1 MNKQVSRRSFLG
13 LMAGTAGAGWLTGC
27 RSLNPSKE
35 GRSYSVSLLGDT
47 HFDSTDTKKY
57 HAEYLTDTT
66 EIRYKLHLKE
76 HVRNANMWA
85 DRMPRLLKASAACVR
100 PDTAFA
106 LQMGDLV
113 QGDCAN
119 PAIHKRMLADMLGIV
134 KGAYGNLPFVTVVGN
149 HDIRGT
155 GALEAYDEMMPP
167 VMSAELK
174 RPVAGTTFAFRQGP
188 DAYIVVDFN
197 APRPDVALL
206 KRLLA
211 ESADARYVFVVT
223 HGPAIPSCAGRWFL
237 LGGPEY
243 DEARREI
250 RSLMAARNVIVLAGH
265 THCLEYYDCVFPE
278 GRITQL
284 VTNSVW
290 TKEEAAQIVVHGE
303 GAAAYGMRATETK
316 KRHGRAVP
324 EKDREELLKLADEY
338 RPFVKDYLFA
348 NAAGHCR
355 LDVSDAGVEAQ
366 FFGGDAQMPSR
377 TFVLSRRNFPA

>member
-1 MNKQVSRRSFLG
+1 MNPQVSRRSFLG
-13 LMAGTAGAGWLTGC
+13 LLAGTAGAGWITGC
-27 RSLNPSKE
+27 RSLNPTKE
-35 GRSYSVSLLGDT
+35 ASSYSVSLLGDT

-66 EIRYKLHLKE
+66 EARYKLHLKE
-76 HVRNANMWA
+76 HVRNADMWA

-119 PAIHKRMLADMLGIV
+119 PAIHRQMLTDMLGIA
-134 KGAYGNLPFVTVVGN
+134 KRTYGDLPFVTVVGN

-155 GALEAYDEMMPP
+155 GALETYSVTE
-167 VMSAELK
+167 
-174 RPVAGTTFAFRQGP
+174 TTFAFRQGP

-197 APRPDVALL
+197 APRPDVSLL

-237 LGGPEY
+237 LGRPEY

-250 RSLMAARNVIVLAGH
+250 RSLMAARNAIVLAGH
-265 THCLEYYDCVFPE
+265 THCLEYYSCVFPE

-290 TKEEAAQIVVHGE
+290 TKEEAASITVLDE
-303 GAAAYGMRATETK
+303 GAEAYGRRATGTK

-324 EKDREELLKLADEY
+324 EKDRGELVQLADEY
-338 RPFVKDYLFA
+338 RPFVKDYFFA

-355 LDVSDAGVEAQ
+355 LDVSDACVEVQ

-377 TFVLSRRNFPA
+377 TFTLRRGLI

>member
-1 MNKQVSRRSFLG
+1 MNKQMSRRSFLG
-13 LMAGTAGAGWLTGC
+13 YMAGTAGAGLLMDC
-27 RSLNPSKE
+27 RSLNPSKK
-35 GRSYSVSLLGDT
+35 GCSYSVSLLGDT

-76 HVRNANMWA
+76 HVRNADMWA

-100 PDTAFA
+100 PDTAFT
-106 LQMGDLV
+106 LQLGDLV
-113 QGDCAN
+113 QGDCGN
-119 PAIHKRMLADMLGIV
+119 PAIHKQMLRDMVVLV
-134 KGAYGNLPFVTVVGN
+134 KNTYGNLPFVTVVGN

-155 GALEAYDEMMPP
+155 GALEIYDKTMPRVMAHQLKVP
-167 VMSAELK
+167 VEQ
-174 RPVAGTTFAFRQGP
+174 TTFAFRQGP

-197 APRPDVALL
+197 APRPDVGLL

-250 RSLMAARNVIVLAGH
+250 RSLMAARNAIVLAGH
-265 THCLEYYDCVFPE
+265 THCLEYYHCVFPE

-284 VTNSVW
+284 VVNSVW
-290 TKEEAAQIVVHGE
+290 TKEDAAKIVVRDE
-303 GAAAYGMRATETK
+303 GAAAYGTRATETK
-316 KRHGRAVP
+316 KRHGRTVP
-324 EKDREELLKLADEY
+324 EKDREGLLKLADEY

-355 LDVSDAGVEAQ
+355 LEVSDAGVEAQ
-366 FFGGDAQMPSR
+366 FFGGDAQTPSR
-377 TFVLSRRNFPA
+377 TFVLSKRGNAS

>member
-1 MNKQVSRRSFLG
+1 MNTQISRRSFLG
-13 LMAGTAGAGWLTGC
+13 LMAGVAGTGWSLGG
-27 RSLNPSKE
+27 RSLNPTKE
-35 GRSYSVSLLGDT
+35 ASSYSVSLLGDT

-66 EIRYKLHLKE
+66 EARYKLHLKE
-76 HVRNANMWA
+76 HVRNADMWA

-119 PAIHKRMLADMLGIV
+119 PAIHRQMLTDRLGIA
-134 KGAYGNLPFVTVVGN
+134 KRTYGDLPFVTVVGN

-155 GALEAYDEMMPP
+155 GALEAYDDMMPG

-174 RPVAGTTFAFRQGP
+174 RPVSGTTFAFRQGP

-197 APRPDVALL
+197 APRPDVSLL

-211 ESADARYVFVVT
+211 ASADARYVFVVT

-237 LGGPEY
+237 LGRPEY
-243 DEARREI
+243 DEARRAI
-250 RSLMAARNVIVLAGH
+250 RSLMAARNAIVLAGH
-265 THCLEYYDCVFPE
+265 THCLEYYSCVFPE

-290 TKEEAAQIVVHGE
+290 TKEESASITVLDD
-303 GAAAYGMRATETK
+303 GAETYGRRATGTK

-324 EKDREELLKLADEY
+324 EKDRGELVQLADEY
-338 RPFVKDYLFA
+338 RPFVKDYFFA

-355 LDVSDAGVEAQ
+355 LEVSDAGVEAR
-366 FFGGDAQMPSR
+366 FFGGDAQTPTR
-377 TFVLSRRNFPA
+377 TFILSRRRPI

>member
-1 MNKQVSRRSFLG
+1 MNGQVSRRSFLG
-13 LMAGTAGAGWLTGC
+13 LMAGAAGAGWITGC
-27 RSLNPSKE
+27 RSLNPTKE
-35 GRSYSVSLLGDT
+35 ASSYSVSLLGDT

-66 EIRYKLHLKE
+66 EERYRLHLKE
-76 HVRNANMWA
+76 HVRNADMWA
-85 DRMPRLLKASAACVR
+85 DRLPRLLQASAACVR

-106 LQMGDLV
+106 LQLGDLV

-119 PAIHKRMLADMLGIV
+119 PAIHRQMLTDMLGV
-134 KGAYGNLPFVTVVGN
+134 AKRTYGSLPFVTVVGN

-155 GALEAYDEMMPP
+155 GALETYDEMMPR
-167 VMSAELK
+167 VMSAELR

-211 ESADARYVFVVT
+211 ESVDARYVFVVT

-237 LGGPEY
+237 LGRRPAS

-250 RSLMAARNVIVLAGH
+250 RSLMAARNAIVLAGH

-290 TKEEAAQIVVHGE
+290 TKANAASITVIDE
-303 GAAAYGMRATETK
+303 GAEMYGRRATGTK

-324 EKDREELLKLADEY
+324 ETARDGLLKLADEY
-338 RPFVKDYLFA
+338 RPFVKDYFFA
-348 NAAGHCR
+348 HAAGHCR
-355 LDVSDAGVEAQ
+355 LEVSDAGVEAQ
-366 FFGGDAQMPSR
+366 FFGGDARTPSR
-377 TFVLSRRNFPA
+377 TFTLRRTSV